1 MLLVVEALDEGYL
14 AVTLNRPTSTAAFL
28 EGGDGARRRISY
40 GGDGELNAGAPAAA
54 LAPAPPPDT
63 APPRSAR
70 PQARSSTSRRLS
82 RRQGPAWSW
91 GSMGMG

>member
-54 LAPAPPPDT
+54 FALHPAGHCPP
-63 APPRSAR
+63 SAR